1 MDNIMVK
8 KIEPADINKLEFEE
22 AMEMLNEIIQ
32 GLESGEVRLSQS
44 VEKFEIGSKLAKHC
58 KKLLDDAELR
68 INAIKINKAGNIVSS
83 SELNESD
90 QSDEN

>member
-1 MDNIMVK
+1 MVK

-44 VEKFEIGSKLAKHC
+44 VEKFEIGSALAKHC

-68 INAIKINKAGNIVSS
+68 INAIKINKVGNIVSS

-90 QSDEN
+90 QSDKN

>member
-32 GLESGEVRLSQS
+32 GLESAEVRLSQS
-44 VEKFEIGSKLAKHC
+44 VEKFEIGSALAKHC

-68 INAIKINKAGNIVSS
+68 INAIKINKVGNIVSS
-83 SELNESD
+83 S
-90 QSDEN
+90 

>member
-44 VEKFEIGSKLAKHC
+44 VEKFEIGSALAKHC

-90 QSDEN
+90 QSDKN

>member
-1 MDNIMVK
+1 MVK

-68 INAIKINKAGNIVSS
+68 INAIKINKVGNIVSS

-90 QSDEN
+90 QSDKN

>member
-1 MDNIMVK
+1 MVK

>member
-1 MDNIMVK
+1 MVK

-90 QSDEN
+90 QSDKN

>member
-44 VEKFEIGSKLAKHC
+44 VEKFEIGSELAKHC

-68 INAIKINKAGNIVSS
+68 INAIKINKVGNIVSS
-83 SELNESD
+83 SELNDSN
-90 QSDEN
+90 QSDKN

>member
-1 MDNIMVK
+1 MVK

-32 GLESGEVRLSQS
+32 GLESGGVRLSQS
-44 VEKFEIGSKLAKHC
+44 VEKFEIGAELAKHC

-90 QSDEN
+90 QSDKN